1 MTQRF
6 SVRASLLVILMLTA
20 GCAGT
25 AWFRK
30 APPAED
36 VEFARRYL
44 ALFGSRSW
52 AAIEMGMDP
61 SLKDPQLRAK
71 VTGMASLF
79 PPREPTA
86 VPLIGW
92 NVSRSGSTTSS
103 SLSFQYEFPERWLL
117 ANVVVERTGQA
128 PVIKS
133 VQIHALREPLQRV
146 NRASL
151 AGKSRAHYAAAAV
164 AGAVALFV
172 LYAFV
177 LAIRTPAP
185 GMKWAWVLFVIVGFV
200 RFAFNWTTGT
210 LTVAPMAVQFF
221 GSGFTRGSPFEP
233 LILTTS
239 IPVGAIVYL
248 VQRREWLQERRLAS
262 QFPDVQARPEVRME
276 EDHD

>member
-1 MTQRF
+1 MPAKTERF
-6 SVRASLLVILMLTA
+6 SARASLLVVVMLTA
-20 GCAGT
+20 GCAGS

-30 APPAED
+30 APPAEE

-44 ALFGSRSW
+44 ALFQSRSW

-79 PPREPTA
+79 PPHEPTA

-92 NVSRSGSTTSS
+92 NIKRSGSTTTS
-103 SLSFQYEFPERWLL
+103 SLSFQYEFPGMWLL

-151 AGKSRAHYAAAAV
+151 AGKGWAHYGAAAA
-164 AGAVALFV
+164 AGAVALLV

-177 LAIRTPAP
+177 LAIRTDAP
-185 GMKWAWVLFVIVGFV
+185 SMKWAWVLFVIVGVV
-200 RFAFNWTTGT
+200 RFAFNWSTGA
-210 LTVAPMAVQFF
+210 LTVTPMAVQFF
-221 GSGFTRGSPFEP
+221 GSGFTKGSPFEP
-233 LILTTS
+233 LVLTTS

-248 VQRREWLQERRLAS
+248 VQRREWLQERRMAS
-262 QFPDVQARPEVRME
+262 QFADAPEVRH
-276 EDHD
+276 HD